1 MAPAGFEVDRKLLD
15 ALPVMIWFDDASGS
29 CLYANEAATS
39 YTGKHAE
46 IGWREAIH
54 PEDRA
59 IFESTYRIAREA
71 EQSFEIEFRLRRRD
85 GEFRWVLKRGN
96 PVLNDQGD
104 VVGYIG
110 FCLDTTERRGGDSVR
125 REMEEQVRL
134 LGLATRDWVWCWD
147 ARTDRVI
154 HNASFAAAL
163 GEVPGPRA
171 PTVAWWRERVH
182 PADQTRVTEAFVEA
196 IRAGSE
202 EAVSGYRLRKTDGS
216 YAHIEA
222 RACFVRDTQGQVVR
236 VLGGLRDVTL
246 RQRVEDAHARFAKIL
261 ESTSDFVGMTTAG
274 GLVLYVNA
282 AGRELLGWPE
292 DRTVAGAHIA
302 MMHPPW
308 AAEIIFEE
316 GIPAAIRDGTWT
328 GETAL
333 LTNDL
338 QEVPVSQVIISHRN
352 AEGDLEFLSTIIRD
366 ISERKREEVAR
377 IEWANRYD
385 AAIRASG
392 QVLFDWNSTTNEVT
406 YGGDL
411 AKLTGYSTE
420 EITGGLD
427 HFRALLHPDDVESF
441 DAEIKR
447 VIATRDPFQ
456 HSFRI
461 IHRSGHAVHVQ
472 AKGYFFVDRLGQ
484 IGRMVGFL
492 ADVTLQRQAEAE
504 LGRAQEGLEARVEAR
519 TAELARA
526 NAVIQE
532 RALQTETV
540 AQLGQ
545 RALAG
550 STLDELLR
558 DAASLVR
565 QTLRVDYV
573 SILELTATQTELVA
587 IAESGWPNSDS
598 TLVGLER
605 ESQSGYTMLIGQP
618 VIVED
623 SSIEERFQ
631 ISEVARAAGAVS
643 SISVVIESGHR
654 PLGVLIAFTRTRR
667 TFTQDDV
674 NFLQSMANV
683 LTIAIDRKRAE
694 DRIRAAQAQAE
705 AANRAKSEFLSR
717 MSHELRTPLNA
728 IIGFTQLLELDTP
741 TPTQSESISHIS
753 RAGQHLLALINEV
766 LDIARI
772 ETGRLSLVSEQL
784 DVGADLREAAD
795 LIRPMADR
803 ERISIVLRDCD
814 DEMLVMADQQRL
826 KQVLLNLLS
835 NAVKY
840 NRPRGSV
847 TVSCNTHG
855 KMRRVHVTDTGV
867 GIPADR
873 IAHLFVPFER
883 LGAESTDIEG
893 TGLGLAL
900 SQRIIQAL
908 GGELGVESTVGEG
921 STFWIDLPCV
931 EPEVAAA
938 YHAEAPLP
946 LQPAN
951 GATAQ
956 YKLLYVE
963 DQDLNLRLVERI
975 LSHRPGYQLI
985 TAMQGRMALDLTRE
999 HRPDVVLLDL
1009 NLPDMGG
1016 EEILRKLKADPD
1028 LKSTPVIMI
1037 SADAVGDRIDE
1048 LLALG
1053 ACGYLTKPYKLTD
1066 FFSVLDAT
1074 LKPGAVAG
1082 T

>member
-1 MAPAGFEVDRKLLD
+1 
-15 ALPVMIWFDDASGS
+15 
-29 CLYANEAATS
+29 
-39 YTGKHAE
+39 
-46 IGWREAIH
+46 
-54 PEDRA
+54 
-59 IFESTYRIAREA
+59 
-71 EQSFEIEFRLRRRD
+71 
-85 GEFRWVLKRGN
+85 
-96 PVLNDQGD
+96 
-104 VVGYIG
+104 
-110 FCLDTTERRGGDSVR
+110 
-125 REMEEQVRL
+125 
-134 LGLATRDWVWCWD
+134 
-147 ARTDRVI
+147 
-154 HNASFAAAL
+154 
-163 GEVPGPRA
+163 
-171 PTVAWWRERVH
+171 
-182 PADQTRVTEAFVEA
+182 
-196 IRAGSE
+196 
-202 EAVSGYRLRKTDGS
+202 
-216 YAHIEA
+216 
-222 RACFVRDTQGQVVR
+222 
-236 VLGGLRDVTL
+236 
-246 RQRVEDAHARFAKIL
+246 
-261 ESTSDFVGMTTAG
+261 
-274 GLVLYVNA
+274 
-282 AGRELLGWPE
+282 
-292 DRTVAGAHIA
+292 
-302 MMHPPW
+302 
-308 AAEIIFEE
+308 
-316 GIPAAIRDGTWT
+316 
-328 GETAL
+328 
-333 LTNDL
+333 
-338 QEVPVSQVIISHRN
+338 
-352 AEGDLEFLSTIIRD
+352 
-366 ISERKREEVAR
+366 
-377 IEWANRYD
+377 
-385 AAIRASG
+385 
-392 QVLFDWNSTTNEVT
+392 
-406 YGGDL
+406 
-411 AKLTGYSTE
+411 
-420 EITGGLD
+420 
-427 HFRALLHPDDVESF
+427 LLHPDDVESF

-456 HSFRI
+456 HSLRI
-461 IHRSGHAVHVQ
+461 IHRDGHEVHAQ
-472 AKGYFFVDRLGQ
+472 AQGYFFVDRLGQ

-504 LGRAQEGLEARVEAR
+504 LGRAHEGLEARVEAR

-532 RALQTETV
+532 RAQQTETV

-558 DAASLVR
+558 DTAALVR

-587 IAESGWPNSDS
+587 IAESGWPQPDS
-598 TLVGLER
+598 TVVGLGG

-623 SSIEERFQ
+623 ATTEKRFQ
-631 ISEVARAAGAVS
+631 VSEVARAAGAVS
-643 SISVVIESGHR
+643 SISVVIESGQR
-654 PLGVLIAFTRTRR
+654 PLGVLIAFTQTRR

-728 IIGFTQLLELDTP
+728 IIGFTQLLELDAP
-741 TPTQSESISHIS
+741 TPTQSESISHIA

-772 ETGRLSLVSEQL
+772 ETGRLSLAAEPL
-784 DVGADLREAAD
+784 DLGAYLREAAE
-795 LIRPMADR
+795 LIRPMA
-803 ERISIVLRDCD
+803 ERQRIAIIFRDCD
-814 DEMLVMADQQRL
+814 EEMLVMADQQRL
-826 KQVLLNLLS
+826 KQVLLNLFS

-847 TVSCNTHG
+847 TVTCSAHE
-855 KMRRVHVTDTGV
+855 KMRRVKVTDTGV
-867 GIPADR
+867 GIPAER

-900 SQRIIQAL
+900 SQRIVQAL

-931 EPEVAAA
+931 EPEAAA
-938 YHAEAPLP
+938 VYHAEAPFPLP
-946 LQPAN
+946 PAD
-951 GATAQ
+951 GPTAQ

-985 TAMQGRMALDLTRE
+985 TAMQGRIALDLTRE

-1009 NLPDMGG
+1009 NLPDLGG
-1016 EEILRKLKADPD
+1016 EEILRRLKADPE

-1053 ACGYLTKPYKLTD
+1053 ACGYLTKPYKLAD

-1074 LKPGAVAG
+1074 LKPATAAG
-1082 T
+1082 I